1 MNENRSRSVV
11 QVIGPKLVDLKKPT
25 QAAELYFKVDLIKD
39 CIDAFI
45 AAEEWAKA
53 TKVAQQLDKS

>member
-1 MNENRSRSVV
+1 MV
-11 QVIGPKLVDLKKPT
+11 GPKLVDLKKAT
-25 QAAELYFKVDLIKD
+25 QAAELYFKVDMIKE

-45 AAEEWAKA
+45 AAEEWSKA

>member
-1 MNENRSRSVV
+1 M